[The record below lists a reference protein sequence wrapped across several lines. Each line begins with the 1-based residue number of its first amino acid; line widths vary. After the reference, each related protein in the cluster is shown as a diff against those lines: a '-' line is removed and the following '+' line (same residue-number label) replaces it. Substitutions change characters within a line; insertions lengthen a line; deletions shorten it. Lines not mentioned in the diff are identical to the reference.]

1 MPIII
6 WGSRGITSHLD
17 TGEFNCPHCEERQ
30 EYALK
35 QNRPFFTLYFIPIFP
50 VGGATRYVEC
60 RGCGNAYTEEVLNYE
75 PPSEWDR
82 VLADVHGQL
91 RSGTSLET
99 LKAKLQQLD
108 LPAEKA
114 EEILTQLCDGQAKGC
129 VCGERYH
136 PSVARCGR
144 CGAEL

>member
-6 WGSRGITSHLD
+6 WGSRGLTSHLD

-30 EYALK
+30 GFDLK
-35 QNRPFFTLYFIPIFP
+35 QVRPFFTLYFIPIFP

-60 RGCGNAYTEEVLNYE
+60 RSCGNTYTEAVLSYE

-82 VLADVHGQL
+82 ILADVHGQL

-99 LKAKLQQLD
+99 LRAKLVQLD

-114 EEILTQLCDGQAKGC
+114 EEILLQLCEGQTHNC

-136 PSVARCGR
+136 PSVTRCGR